1 MDNENKSQTVVCK
14 NCGKENNKES
24 ELCSECGTLLKDGL
38 LSCYISMWKRA
49 FDFKGRSSRNEFIKA
64 YLANAF
70 LFVILE
76 LLLLILGSYSY
87 YSWVLIMLC
96 AMIFLISQFAVA
108 SLTVRRLHDAGKSGW
123 WELLSFIAIIG
134 NIIIFII
141 CCFLVAAITIMPFQ
155 CVYGPPPES

>member
-1 MDNENKSQTVVCK
+1 MDNQNKSQIIVCK
-14 NCGKENNKES
+14 NCGKENNMNS

-38 LSCYISMWKRA
+38 LSCYKSMWKRA

-76 LLLLILGSYSY
+76 LLSLILGLYLSDDSIL
-87 YSWVLIMLC
+87 LILC
-96 AMIFLISQFAVA
+96 AMIFFITQFAVA
-108 SLTVRRLHDAGKSGW
+108 ALTVRRLHDAGKSGW
-123 WELLSFIAIIG
+123 WELLSLIAIVG

-155 CVYGPPPES
+155 GVYGPPPES